1 MDSPRISKKFVFV
14 NSFSFIFSI
23 VNKIEKKYQYIPW
36 CNKKNFIEKPL
47 RFEQRPRGGISH
59 NDFAISVSFSARNA
73 SAVIRPASLNFY
85 YQAGCCLESGTC
97 MTMLQIGPPVCQGE
111 HTGSAIGYTQSHRQL
126 YIIFTRSIKSIDQ

>member
-1 MDSPRISKKFVFV
+1 MIIKILKIKKKKREKKGKERK
-14 NSFSFIFSI
+14 NTNIFS
-23 VNKIEKKYQYIPW
+23 W
-36 CNKKNFIEKPL
+36 HNKKNFMEAIEV
-47 RFEQRPRGGISH
+47 RATSSRQRAVYRIMISQ
-59 NDFAISVSFSARNA
+59 FQYLFCARNA

-111 HTGSAIGYTQSHRQL
+111 HTGSAIGYTRSHRQL